1 MFNFFK
7 RFKKDE
13 LDVEAVVSGQ
23 LMPLSEVDD
32 DVFSTKMVGDGYA
45 IRPMNGKIVAPV
57 DGEVIKLDPTK
68 HVICIKNK
76 DGLEVLIHLGLDTSS
91 LTGEQF
97 NFDVKQGDNVR
108 AGQTIGKMDVQAIL
122 DSGKDNTVIVVYTN
136 KDKIKAITGINP
148 NTLDRGDQVQTVK
161 LK

>member
-7 RFKKDE
+7 RQKKDE
-13 LDVEAVVSGQ
+13 LEIEAVVSGQ

-32 DVFSTKMVGDGYA
+32 DVFSIDEEGYA
-45 IRPMNGKIVAPV
+45 IKPMNGKIVAPV
-57 DGEVIKLDPTK
+57 DGEIIKLDTTK
-68 HVICIKNK
+68 RVIYIKNK
-76 DGLEVLIHLGLDTSS
+76 NGLEVLIHLGLDTSS

-97 NFDVKQGDNVR
+97 DFEVKQGDNVQ
-108 AGQTIGKMDVQAIL
+108 AGQALGKINVQAIL

-136 KDKIKAITGINP
+136 KEEIKSITEINP
-148 NTLDRGDQVQTVK
+148 NTVDRGDQVQTVK